1 MIWSPLT
8 PADLSGIM
16 TAAEAELSTASAAYG
31 TPDRITPVLANLT
44 AEIRSMIA
52 TWAPNSLSAVAANIP
67 PGFKAQALIIARWR
81 VLTAIPDYAQD
92 ENRRKEYEAAT
103 AFFLQVAKGIIRPEP
118 ADDAIASTVPTE
130 KPAGVQI
137 ISAPGSRTGR
147 ARMDGI

>member
-1 MIWSPLT
+1 MDWTTL
-8 PADLSGIM
+8 
-16 TAAEAELSTASAAYG
+16 TASDLEGVMTTYEQELATVAPSPG
-31 TPDRITPVLANLT
+31 TPDRVGPVLANLV
-44 AEIRSMIA
+44 AEVRSMIA
-52 TWAPNSLSAVAANIP
+52 TWAPNTLSADATKIP

-81 VLTAIPDYAQD
+81 VLTAIPDYQQED
-92 ENRRKEYEAAT
+92 GRKGEYESAN

-118 ADDAIASTVPTE
+118 ATDALASTVPTE